1 MQSGD
6 SGEVMCSL
14 EPNKVGIMVLT
25 AVPFLTVIFIGII
38 VILISRTL
46 DVLWAQVLPMRFFY
60 SLLRA
65 PGVIIHELSHV
76 LGCLISGAKVK
87 KVIYFSNEGG
97 SVTYSSPKIPYI
109 GDLVINIAPL
119 FCIPL
124 ILAGCTWIF
133 SEYLGCVFPPMP
145 MGVNS
150 LDALFGVVTGILGM
164 FTSNLIIRFNPWF
177 LAYLYL
183 NLTLVLSVAPSSQDI
198 KNAAV
203 GIGVITLMGM
213 MILWSSNTLAGNL
226 LDGFVYLL
234 GIGFSLGLLFGII
247 ALVISSPLV
256 ILYVHKKI

>member
-14 EPNKVGIMVLT
+14 VPNKVGLMVLT
-25 AVPFLTVIFIGII
+25 AVPFVTVIFMGII

-65 PGVIIHELSHV
+65 PGVILHELSHV

-87 KVIYFSNEGG
+87 KVVYFSNEGG

-133 SEYLGCVFPPMP
+133 SEYLGCIFPPIPWGDHSM
-145 MGVNS
+145 
-150 LDALFGVVTGILGM
+150 DALFGMFTGILGM

-177 LAYLYL
+177 LVYLYL

-198 KNAAV
+198 KNAAF
-203 GIGVITLMGM
+203 GIGIITLLGIL
-213 MILWSSNTLAGNL
+213 ILWSSNTLAGNL
-226 LDGFVYLL
+226 LDGFVSLL
-234 GIGFSLGLLFGII
+234 GTGFSLGLLFGII
-247 ALVISSPLV
+247 ALVISSPMV
-256 ILYVHKKI
+256 ILYVHKKM

>member
-1 MQSGD
+1 MQSVD
-6 SGEVMCSL
+6 SGAVMCSL
-14 EPNKVGIMVLT
+14 VPNKVGIMVLI
-25 AVPFLTVIFIGII
+25 AVPFLTVIFMGII

-46 DVLWAQVLPMRFFY
+46 DILWAQVLPMRFFY

-76 LGCLISGAKVK
+76 LGCLISGAKIK
-87 KVIYFSNEGG
+87 KVVYFSNEGG

-133 SEYLGCVFPPMP
+133 SEYLGCIFPPMP
-145 MGVNS
+145 GGVHS
-150 LDALFGVVTGILGM
+150 MDALFLMFTGILGM

-177 LAYLYL
+177 LVYLYL

-198 KNAAV
+198 KNAAI
-203 GIGVITLMGM
+203 GIGITTLLGIL
-213 MILWSSNTLAGNL
+213 ILWSSNPLAVSL
-226 LDGFVYLL
+226 LEGFVYLL

-247 ALVISSPLV
+247 ALLISAPLV
-256 ILYVHKKI
+256 ILYVHKNF

>member
-1 MQSGD
+1 M
-6 SGEVMCSL
+6 
-14 EPNKVGIMVLT
+14 T
-25 AVPFLTVIFIGII
+25 AVPFITVIFMGII

-46 DVLWAQVLPMRFFY
+46 DVLWAQLIPMRFFY

-119 FCIPL
+119 FCLPL
-124 ILAGCTWIF
+124 ILAGSTWIF
-133 SEYLGCVFPPMP
+133 SEYLGCIFPPIP
-145 MGVNS
+145 FGVHS
-150 LDALFGVVTGILGM
+150 IDELFGIFTGVLGM
-164 FTSNLIIRFNPWF
+164 FTSNLIIRFNPCF
-177 LAYLYL
+177 IVYLYL

-203 GIGVITLMGM
+203 GIGIISLLGM
-213 MILWSSNTLAGNL
+213 VILWSSNPVAGYL
-226 LDGFVYLL
+226 LDGFVSLL

-256 ILYVHKKI
+256 ILYVHKKK

>member
-1 MQSGD
+1 M
-6 SGEVMCSL
+6 
-14 EPNKVGIMVLT
+14 T
-25 AVPFLTVIFIGII
+25 AVPFITVIFMGII

-46 DVLWAQVLPMRFFY
+46 DVLWAQLIPMRFFY

-119 FCIPL
+119 FCLPL
-124 ILAGCTWIF
+124 ILAGSTWIF
-133 SEYLGCVFPPMP
+133 SEYLGCIFPPIP
-145 MGVNS
+145 FGVHS
-150 LDALFGVVTGILGM
+150 IDELFGIFTGVLGM

-177 LAYLYL
+177 IVYLYL

-203 GIGVITLMGM
+203 GIGIISLLGM
-213 MILWSSNTLAGNL
+213 VILWSSNPVAGYL
-226 LDGFVYLL
+226 LDGFVSLL

-256 ILYVHKKI
+256 ILYVHKKK

>member
-1 MQSGD
+1 M
-6 SGEVMCSL
+6 
-14 EPNKVGIMVLT
+14 T
-25 AVPFLTVIFIGII
+25 AVPFITVIFMGII

-46 DVLWAQVLPMRFFY
+46 DVLWAQMIPMRFFY

-119 FCIPL
+119 FCLPL
-124 ILAGCTWIF
+124 ILAGSTWIF
-133 SEYLGCVFPPMP
+133 SEYLGCIFPPIP
-145 MGVNS
+145 FGVHS
-150 LDALFGVVTGILGM
+150 MDELFGIFTGVLGM

-177 LAYLYL
+177 IVYLYL
-183 NLTLVLSVAPSSQDI
+183 NLTLVLSVAPSYQDI

-203 GIGVITLMGM
+203 GIGIISLLGMVI
-213 MILWSSNTLAGNL
+213 IWSSNPVAGYL
-226 LDGFVYLL
+226 LDGFVSLL

-256 ILYVHKKI
+256 ILYVHKKK

>member
-1 MQSGD
+1 VQPGD

-14 EPNKVGIMVLT
+14 VPNKVGIMVLT
-25 AVPFLTVIFIGII
+25 AVPFLTVIFMGII

-65 PGVIIHELSHV
+65 PGVILHEFSHV

-87 KVIYFSNEGG
+87 KVVYFSNEGG
-97 SVTYSSPKIPYI
+97 SVIYSSPKIPYI

-119 FCIPL
+119 FWIPL

-133 SEYLGCVFPPMP
+133 SEYLGCIFPPMP
-145 MGVNS
+145 LDVHS
-150 LDALFGVVTGILGM
+150 VDALFLMFTGILGM

-177 LAYLYL
+177 LFYLYL

-198 KNAAV
+198 KNAAI
-203 GIGVITLMGM
+203 GIGITTLLGIL
-213 MILWSSNTLAGNL
+213 ILWSSNPLAVSL
-226 LDGFVYLL
+226 LEGFVYLL

-247 ALVISSPLV
+247 ALLISAPLV
-256 ILYVHKKI
+256 ILYVHKNF

>member
-1 MQSGD
+1 
-6 SGEVMCSL
+6 
-14 EPNKVGIMVLT
+14 MVLT
-25 AVPFLTVIFIGII
+25 AVPFITVIFMGII

-124 ILAGCTWIF
+124 ILAGCTGSF
-133 SEYLGCVFPPMP
+133 QNTLGVYFRRCHGVFIQWMHFLECLP
-145 MGVNS
+145 V
-150 LDALFGVVTGILGM
+150 
-164 FTSNLIIRFNPWF
+164 F
-177 LAYLYL
+177 LACSLRIS
-183 NLTLVLSVAPSSQDI
+183 LSVSI
-198 KNAAV
+198 H
-203 GIGVITLMGM
+203 G
-213 MILWSSNTLAGNL
+213 
-226 LDGFVYLL
+226 
-234 GIGFSLGLLFGII
+234 SL
-247 ALVISSPLV
+247 STCT
-256 ILYVHKKI
+256 

>member
-1 MQSGD
+1 MR
-6 SGEVMCSL
+6 L
-14 EPNKVGIMVLT
+14 MVLIV
-25 AVPFLTVIFIGII
+25 VPFVTVIFMGII
-38 VILISRTL
+38 VIFISRIL

-60 SLLRA
+60 TLLRA

-76 LGCLISGAKVK
+76 LGCLISGAKIK

-97 SVTYSSPKIPYI
+97 SVTYTSPKIPYI
-109 GDLVINIAPL
+109 GDLLINIAPL

-133 SEYLGCVFPPMP
+133 SEYLGCIFPPMP
-145 MGVNS
+145 GGVHS
-150 LDALFGVVTGILGM
+150 IEALFGILTGILGM
-164 FTSNLIIRFNPWF
+164 FASNLIIRFNPWF
-177 LAYLYL
+177 LVYLYL

-203 GIGVITLMGM
+203 GIGVISLLGIL
-213 MILWSSNTLAGNL
+213 ILWSSNPLAGKL
-226 LDGFVYLL
+226 FDGFVSLL

-256 ILYVHKKI
+256 ILYVHKKM

>member
-1 MQSGD
+1 M
-6 SGEVMCSL
+6 
-14 EPNKVGIMVLT
+14 
-25 AVPFLTVIFIGII
+25 GII

-46 DVLWAQVLPMRFFY
+46 DVLWAQMIPMRFFY

-119 FCIPL
+119 FCLPL
-124 ILAGCTWIF
+124 ILAGSTWIF
-133 SEYLGCVFPPMP
+133 SEYLGCIFPPIP
-145 MGVNS
+145 FGVHS
-150 LDALFGVVTGILGM
+150 MDELFGIFTGVLGM

-177 LAYLYL
+177 IVYLYL
-183 NLTLVLSVAPSSQDI
+183 NLTLVLSVAPSYQDI

-203 GIGVITLMGM
+203 GIGIISLLGMVI
-213 MILWSSNTLAGNL
+213 IWSSNPVAGYL
-226 LDGFVYLL
+226 LDGFVSLL

-256 ILYVHKKI
+256 ILYVHKKK